1 MAGRRQERIPL
12 RPPYLLAC
20 SGRLSSAKIEFV
32 LTYFQP
38 RPARMELHK
47 CGTSSRRARDTA
59 HPVARSDIRRVL
71 RPLLTMLAVAIGWRG
86 PSSSPARAM
95 PGCVETCR
103 QETARCARTRCT
115 TLHGQARHACLETCR
130 GIGGCT
136 RIRTFAYV
144 VSTCTTHA
152 FHQQLMIR
160 HGNCDP
166 VRVLDF
172 PEPLDVSPP
181 CTIIGQGRVG
191 IVSSPI
197 VGAFHRMGVSPDG
210 RQVVF
215 EVTDDFSVIAA
226 NKLVAP
232 GQEEGIFVVRDDGSG
247 LRRLGPASRDP
258 SFRFMPDPSAPS
270 GGFRTSGGTQF
281 SFSPDGRAVV
291 FTDLGPG
298 PGADDAVQIFTL
310 DIATGSRRQLT
321 HLPAVPDRAVGTIGL
336 FAGTSVPFFLPD
348 GRIAFQSFGNLDGT
362 NSEGNL
368 VEFVMNRDG
377 SDLRSVAPPV
387 AVRCGRLVPIFGV
400 TGAGVRRR
408 ADALSVPGTP
418 VNPDAA
424 TTGDA
429 ISEVFF
435 IDGRQVLQ
443 LTHFGRVDTMTPNLT
458 PDGHHV
464 IFVASADPF
473 RANPS
478 GTCQLFSI
486 GTAGSGLR
494 QLTHF
499 VQPEYSTT
507 GCNTLEP
514 PGCQVLLTGNLD
526 PATGTLP
533 FYSSC
538 DPFGANRYGDQLFA
552 IRADGTGL
560 RQLTHARG
568 LVTEPD
574 GSASSENIG
583 PVGISFAGPPFGS
596 PPQ

>member
-59 HPVARSDIRRVL
+59 HPVARVDIRRVL
-71 RPLLTMLAVAIGWRG
+71 RPLLTMLAVALGWSG
-86 PSSSPARAM
+86 PASSPARAM

-172 PEPLDVSPP
+172 PEPRVSAL
-181 CTIIGQGRVG
+181 CTIVGQLRLGVLTGPIG
-191 IVSSPI
+191 
-197 VGAFHRMGVSPDG
+197 GAFHRMGVSPDG

-215 EVTDDFSVIAA
+215 EVTDDFSYTAP
-226 NKLVAP
+226 NHLVPP

-258 SFRFMPDPSAPS
+258 SFRLMPDASAPYGLRAS
-270 GGFRTSGGTQF
+270 AATQF
-281 SFSPDGRAVV
+281 SFSPDGRAIV

-298 PGADDAVQIFTL
+298 PGADDAIQIFTL
-310 DIATGSRRQLT
+310 DVATGTRTQLT
-321 HLPAVPDRAVGTIGL
+321 HLPAVPDRAVGTSGVY
-336 FAGTSVPFFLPD
+336 AGTAVPFFLPD

-362 NSEGNL
+362 NPEGNL
-368 VEFVMNRDG
+368 IEFVMNRDG
-377 SDLRSVAPPV
+377 SDLRGVAPPV
-387 AVRCGRLVPIFGV
+387 AVRGGRVVPIFGV
-400 TGAGVRRR
+400 TGVGARR
-408 ADALSVPGTP
+408 
-418 VNPDAA
+418 
-424 TTGDA
+424 
-429 ISEVFF
+429 
-435 IDGRQVLQ
+435 
-443 LTHFGRVDTMTPNLT
+443 
-458 PDGHHV
+458 
-464 IFVASADPF
+464 
-473 RANPS
+473 
-478 GTCQLFSI
+478 
-486 GTAGSGLR
+486 
-494 QLTHF
+494 
-499 VQPEYSTT
+499 
-507 GCNTLEP
+507 
-514 PGCQVLLTGNLD
+514 
-526 PATGTLP
+526 
-533 FYSSC
+533 
-538 DPFGANRYGDQLFA
+538 
-552 IRADGTGL
+552 
-560 RQLTHARG
+560 
-568 LVTEPD
+568 
-574 GSASSENIG
+574 
-583 PVGISFAGPPFGS
+583 
-596 PPQ
+596 